1 MWITNACYSYSKKW
15 SRATVPILIWILV
28 KSGLAS
34 WAWRK
39 NVVRPSHAGGK
50 GLKHVALQHNN
61 MLSCM
66 LVISMLVIQLWLTL
80 LASWII
86 GLITMWLVWITNASC
101 STCHFHARSVHWEP
115 LALFL
120 HHPIHFI
127 QAFHVRVHCIMC
139 LSTCPPIQAFWFPRL
154 VAMSEDDEPNV

>member
-1 MWITNACYSYSKKW
+1 MCVSECVCGCVCAIHKKGIHDLLLGACGVLCVWSVAQPWSLSRGQLHQKKTP
-15 SRATVPILIWILV
+15 SFEAIL
-28 KSGLAS
+28 
-34 WAWRK
+34 
-39 NVVRPSHAGGK
+39 HAG
-50 GLKHVALQHNN
+50 
-61 MLSCM
+61 
-66 LVISMLVIQLWLTL
+66 VISMLVIQLWQIL
-80 LASWII
+80 LASWLI
-86 GLITMWLVWITNASC
+86 GLIAMWLVWITNASC

-120 HHPIHFI
+120 HNPIHFI